1 MIFDASSFIY
11 YIISDIIFKNEELI
25 YISVWT
31 EGVVML
37 KSELNSK
44 NNETAKPINPP
55 FVFRDPNSP
64 KKIYG
69 SACNLQELA
78 EILPYIPYFSI
89 EYHLYRIESDDT
101 VSSDLGLWMRYIVG
115 LNSLSDE
122 IEKLGASVEGLELK
136 DELVNM
142 INSYSLQL

>member
-1 MIFDASSFIY
+1 MFSSLSVIL
-11 YIISDIIFKNEELI
+11 DIKFKNGEI
-25 YISVWT
+25 TYNSVWT

-44 NNETAKPINPP
+44 KKETTKPINPP
-55 FVFRDPNSP
+55 FVFRDPSFP

-69 SACNLQELA
+69 SACNLKELA

-122 IEKLGASVEGLELK
+122 IELLGASVEGLELK
-136 DELVNM
+136 DKLVNL

>member
-1 MIFDASSFIY
+1 MIFDVSSFIFS
-11 YIISDIIFKNEELI
+11 IISDIKFKNKEI
-25 YISVWT
+25 TFDSGWT
-31 EGVVML
+31 KGVVML

-44 NNETAKPINPP
+44 NKETAKPINPP

-89 EYHLYRIESDDT
+89 EYHLYRVESDDT

-122 IEKLGASVEGLELK
+122 IERLGASVEGLELK
-136 DELVNM
+136 DELINM

>member
-1 MIFDASSFIY
+1 
-11 YIISDIIFKNEELI
+11 
-25 YISVWT
+25 
-31 EGVVML
+31 ML

-44 NNETAKPINPP
+44 NKETAKPINPP

-64 KKIYG
+64 MKIYG
-69 SACNLQELA
+69 SASNLQELA

-89 EYHLYRIESDDT
+89 EYHLYRVESDDT
-101 VSSDLGLWMRYIVG
+101 ISSDLGLWMRYIIG

-136 DELVNM
+136 DELISM